1 MNQASI
7 IFHKNALREQI
18 DVEDV
23 GFLCELYEEFIRQ
36 LKEAE
41 WESVQVKT
49 RDEVLAFAYKY
60 AHRLKSSALAVGAQQ
75 LGICLKNLETAAYNN
90 SPELQ
95 AIFSIFQLLTSSTQ
109 IAIAEELAVLKGTN
123 FQ

>member
-1 MNQASI
+1 MNQTSI
-7 IFHKNALREQI
+7 IFEKNALREQI

-23 GFLCELYEEFIRQ
+23 GFICELYEEFIKQ

-49 RDEVLAFAYKY
+49 RDDVLAFAHKH

-75 LGICLKNLETAAYNN
+75 LGLCLKNLEAAAYNN